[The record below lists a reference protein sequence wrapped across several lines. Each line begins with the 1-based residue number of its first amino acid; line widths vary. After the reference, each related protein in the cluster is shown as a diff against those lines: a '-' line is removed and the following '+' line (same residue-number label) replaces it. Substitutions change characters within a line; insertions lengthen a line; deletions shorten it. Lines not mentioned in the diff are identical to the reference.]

1 MTVAKKVVTGVKGRA
16 RQVAIAQNA
25 YRDRMRDEG
34 FRRLQEWVPEGTM
47 NALKVICER
56 HGISQREAII
66 RSIKQELKNRA
77 SAEEA

>member
-1 MTVAKKVVTGVKGRA
+1 VAKKEVIGEKKRA

-47 NALKVICER
+47 NALKALCEL

-66 RSIKQELKNRA
+66 RSVKQELKSSA

>member
-1 MTVAKKVVTGVKGRA
+1 VAKKEVTGAGKRA
-16 RQVAIAQNA
+16 QQVSVAQNA
-25 YRDRMRDEG
+25 YRDRLRDAG

-47 NALKVICER
+47 NALKAICER